1 MQLFTDGHFQW
12 DPHAANLLV
21 DAQSAEHGPV
31 PAPMPRAMPRTMP
44 RTTPRQPPR
53 HARQVPVL
61 LDFGLCKRLSSS
73 ERLVC
78 SC

>member
-1 MQLFTDGHFQW
+1 MQLFTDGHFQC